1 MSQKAEKVQGGG
13 ISTENKK
20 VHNSKCGLFKLNC
33 SKIQENPDHQGEG
46 GGGRVKKIM
55 DFSPF
60 CQAQIQLAVPI
71 KSNLNCDLHYN
82 HCKAT

>member
-46 GGGRVKKIM
+46 GGGEGQENYGL
-55 DFSPF
+55 FPF
-60 CQAQIQLAVPI
+60 LSSSDPVG
-71 KSNLNCDLHYN
+71 SSS
-82 HCKAT
+82 